1 MNTKKII
8 AVTLSAIICSA
19 VITPVASADD
29 IGKKAAEEAIKHRKK
44 YGDKYTVSTGQ
55 KAKLVEYDCTKVTA
69 TDEKGNSYG
78 TGTKES
84 NNKKVR
90 EMAKQNGWK
99 IKEYKGKCLKSVKIN

>member
-19 VITPVASADD
+19 VITPVASAETEEQ
-29 IGKKAAEEAIKHRKK
+29 IQRLINAAKNHEKNEAKK
-44 YGDKYTVSTGQ
+44 YKIVKYN
-55 KAKLVEYDCTKVTA
+55 CTKVVA
-69 TDEKGNSYG
+69 KDKKGNYYG

-84 NNKKVR
+84 NNKIIR

-99 IKEYKGKCLKSVKIN
+99 IKEYKGTCIK